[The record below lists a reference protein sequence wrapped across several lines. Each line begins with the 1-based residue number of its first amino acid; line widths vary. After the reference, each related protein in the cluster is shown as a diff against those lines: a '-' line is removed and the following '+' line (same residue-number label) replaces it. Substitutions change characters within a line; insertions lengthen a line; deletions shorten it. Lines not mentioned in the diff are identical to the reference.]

1 MNKRLQHDTAF
12 AMAKRLRD
20 VMGDCIR
27 EDDRHDA
34 LEAFYR
40 VCVAGIESYEL
51 QRDQVRPRFK
61 PQII

>member
-27 EDDRHDA
+27 EDDRLDA

-40 VCVAGIESYEL
+40 VCVAGMESYEL
-51 QRDQVRPRFK
+51 GREQRKPRFN
-61 PQII
+61 PQLM